1 MSNGIHEG
9 KRHGKGGFASLKVG
23 KDGLTGPQRARL
35 AGTKGAIAH
44 SVNVLGHNKE
54 EYEEL
59 WEKVK
64 QSSSKLQ
71 H

>member
-1 MSNGIHEG
+1 MADGTYEG
-9 KRHGKGGFASLKVG
+9 KRHGRGGFASLKRG
-23 KDGLTGPQRARL
+23 KDGLTGPERARL

-54 EYEEL
+54 EYETL
-59 WEKVK
+59 WQKKV
-64 QSSSKLQ
+64 SSVKSQ